1 MDKCELINKLLMELA
16 DDAPMSKV
24 MLMAQAVSF
33 ELHNKKFSNWVRQEQ
48 RGYATD
54 QDIPQYREVQC
65 ILKVDIFVPFQGV
78 MTNFTIPIDIISE
91 PSVRKFVSSAKL
103 SQSLSEL
110 ELINQQNSG
119 EELRLGVP
127 GNVFPYIDKV
137 LNKGNV
143 QRAYRATS
151 ATAPLAILNSV
162 KAKLLDFFSYL
173 NQDLDLNEN
182 FQNQVIQEKI
192 DKLFDQY
199 IWQ

>member
-16 DDAPMSKV
+16 EDAPMAKV

-33 ELHNKKFSNWVRQEQ
+33 ELRNKRFSNWVRQEQ
-48 RGYATD
+48 RGYAD
-54 QDIPQYREVQC
+54 GQDIPQYREVQC

-78 MTNFTIPIDIISE
+78 MTNFTIPTDTISD

-119 EELRLGVP
+119 NELRLGVP
-127 GNVFPYIDKV
+127 GNVFPHIDRV

-143 QRAYRATS
+143 QRAYRAIS
-151 ATAPLAILNSV
+151 PTAPLAILNSV

-173 NQDLDLNEN
+173 NQDIDLNGN
-182 FQNQVIQEKI
+182 FQDQVIQDKI
-192 DKLFDQY
+192 DKLFEQN